1 VPQGRMSQVLS
12 TNKQHPVEKIIRKM
26 CIFCVF
32 PWIAPSISSIA
43 LYKWY
48 PNLMFE
54 MALPSSRQ
62 LAMNMEALSFHGDL
76 LCISRS
82 ARSSTF
88 VVSTQD
94 YHFTIV

>member
-1 VPQGRMSQVLS
+1 
-12 TNKQHPVEKIIRKM
+12 
-26 CIFCVF
+26 
-32 PWIAPSISSIA
+32 
-43 LYKWY
+43 
-48 PNLMFE
+48 MFE